1 MAARASLP
9 RSTLHMRIEGLE
21 VVAREALSA
30 DTTPHHL
37 ADNRLDGR
45 SFFQL
50 FSFLRDLSFE
60 RRSSGIFSHALPQ
73 SRLVGNVTMDFE

>member
-21 VVAREALSA
+21 VVAREALPA

-37 ADNRLDGR
+37 ADNRLDDW

-50 FSFLRDLSFE
+50 FCFLRDLRFK
-60 RRSSGIFSHALPQ
+60 RRAWVIHVSL
-73 SRLVGNVTMDFE
+73 